1 MKLLALAAAAL
12 AAAAVPALAQQS
24 PQTPPADRQAP
35 ANPAPQPVP
44 TPDTKAFAAPP
55 TRVDDYVVG
64 PNDLLDIKV
73 FELSQLDRTV
83 RVTKDG
89 TISLPLLGQ
98 VPVGGLTPRGVEEK
112 IAQMLRDGNLVR
124 DPQVSVF
131 VQEFVSRRVF
141 VQGAVSKPGIINLLG
156 DRTLLDVVGEAG
168 GLIDRAGTRIYVV
181 RPFASGGAERIE
193 VDAERLVYQGDPSAN
208 LRVQP
213 GDIVMVPYEQVFKVF
228 VNGAVSRPG
237 PVEYAGG
244 EPMTV
249 LQAVTA
255 AGGGNDR
262 ANESRVQII
271 RRMPDGSKQLFKV
284 NLKRVKRGKD
294 EDMLLQRN
302 DIVVVPESFF

>member
-12 AAAAVPALAQQS
+12 AAAAVPVLAQEAS
-24 PQTPPADRQAP
+24 KAP
-35 ANPAPQPVP
+35 APAPAPQPVP

-181 RPFASGGAERIE
+181 RPFAAGGAERIE